1 MLAQVKNIKKLIG
14 ASLFLVMMLPS
25 LFSIL
30 HQFKSHKHI
39 DCKEVK
45 SHLHELTNECNTCDF
60 NLLSFDFKLAN
71 TFETNKNQILK
82 KIKLISNRFLSIY
95 LIQATNNYAHHPICL
110 NKQLISIKFNKTSN
124 A

>member
-1 MLAQVKNIKKLIG
+1 MLSQIKNIKKLIA
-14 ASLFLVMMLPS
+14 ASLFLVMMLPC

-30 HQFKSHKHI
+30 HHFKSHNHI
-39 DCKEVK
+39 DCNEVK

-82 KIKLISNRFLSIY
+82 TKRTDFKSVFINLFNPS
-95 LIQATNNYAHHPICL
+95 
-110 NKQLISIKFNKTSN
+110 NKQLRAPPYMS
-124 A
+124 

>member
-1 MLAQVKNIKKLIG
+1 MLNQTKNIKKLIA
-14 ASLFLVMMLPS
+14 ASLFLVMMLPC
-25 LFSIL
+25 LFSVL

-39 DCKEVK
+39 DCNEVK

-82 KIKLISNRFLSIY
+82 TKRTDFKSVFINLFNPS
-95 LIQATNNYAHHPICL
+95 
-110 NKQLISIKFNKTSN
+110 NKQLRAPPYMS
-124 A
+124 

>member
-1 MLAQVKNIKKLIG
+1 MLTQIKNIKKLI
-14 ASLFLVMMLPS
+14 AAFLFTVMMLPS
-25 LFSIL
+25 LFSII

-71 TFETNKNQILK
+71 TLKINKNQILK
-82 KIKLISNRFLSIY
+82 KNKTDFKSVFINLFNPS
-95 LIQATNNYAHHPICL
+95 
-110 NKQLISIKFNKTSN
+110 NKQLRAPPYMS
-124 A
+124 

>member
-1 MLAQVKNIKKLIG
+1 MLSQIKNIKKLIA

-45 SHLHELTNECNTCDF
+45 SHIHELINECNTCDF

-82 KIKLISNRFLSIY
+82 TKRTDFKSVFINLFNPS
-95 LIQATNNYAHHPICL
+95 
-110 NKQLISIKFNKTSN
+110 NKQLRAPPSMS
-124 A
+124 

>member
-1 MLAQVKNIKKLIG
+1 MLTQIKNIKTLIA

-25 LFSIL
+25 LCSIL

-45 SHLHELTNECNTCDF
+45 SHLHELTNECSTCDF
-60 NLLSFDFKLAN
+60 NLLSFDFKLAD

-82 KIKLISNRFLSIY
+82 TKRTDFKSVFINLFNPS
-95 LIQATNNYAHHPICL
+95 
-110 NKQLISIKFNKTSN
+110 NKQLRAPPYMS
-124 A
+124 

>member
-1 MLAQVKNIKKLIG
+1 MLIQIKNIKKLIA

-25 LFSIL
+25 ILSFL

-71 TFETNKNQILK
+71 SFETNKNQILK
-82 KIKLISNRFLSIY
+82 TKRTDFKSVFINLFNPS
-95 LIQATNNYAHHPICL
+95 
-110 NKQLISIKFNKTSN
+110 NKQLRAPPYLS
-124 A
+124 

>member
-1 MLAQVKNIKKLIG
+1 MLIQIKNIKKLIA

-25 LFSIL
+25 LLSFL

-71 TFETNKNQILK
+71 SFETNKNQILK
-82 KIKLISNRFLSIY
+82 TKRTDFKSVFINLFNPS
-95 LIQATNNYAHHPICL
+95 
-110 NKQLISIKFNKTSN
+110 NKQLRAPPYLS
-124 A
+124 

>member
-1 MLAQVKNIKKLIG
+1 MLTQIKNIKKLI
-14 ASLFLVMMLPS
+14 AAFLFLVMMLPS
-25 LFSIL
+25 LFSII

-71 TFETNKNQILK
+71 NLKINKNQILK
-82 KIKLISNRFLSIY
+82 KNKTDFKSVFINLFNPS
-95 LIQATNNYAHHPICL
+95 
-110 NKQLISIKFNKTSN
+110 NKQLRAPPFMS
-124 A
+124 

>member
-1 MLAQVKNIKKLIG
+1 MLTQIKNIKNLIA

-30 HQFKSHKHI
+30 HQFNSHKHI

-45 SHLHELTNECNTCDF
+45 SHLHELTNECQTCDF
-60 NLLSFDFKLAN
+60 NLLSFDFKLVN

-82 KIKLISNRFLSIY
+82 TKKTDFKSVLINLFSPN
-95 LIQATNNYAHHPICL
+95 
-110 NKQLISIKFNKTSN
+110 NKQLRAPPYMS
-124 A
+124 